1 LGGLLLGFLFLL
13 KGVAT
18 MKVKYSTII
27 FIEVVLLFNACRP
40 KATPT
45 QSIISAPSMPTP
57 IPVKSPAKI
66 TIMAAASL
74 TEAFQE
80 LGKQFESQYPN
91 IKVQFNFAGSQQL
104 AQQLV
109 NNAPADVFASAST
122 KYIDIVVQSG
132 RVDKNDPATF
142 ANNRLVVIYPKDNPA
157 GLKELI
163 DLAKPGLKL
172 ILAAKEVPVGQYSL
186 DFLDKASKNPSFGPS
201 FKDDVLK
208 NVVSYEDN
216 VKSVLTKVVLGEA
229 DAGIVYMSDIT
240 GDPAIKV
247 VGITIPDNLN
257 VIAVY
262 QITIIR
268 DSQQIA
274 FAKAFVDLVL
284 SSTGQAI
291 FAKYGF
297 IMVTE

>member
-1 LGGLLLGFLFLL
+1 MLGFLLLL

-18 MKVKYSTII
+18 MKLKYSTMV
-27 FIEVVLLFNACRP
+27 FIEVILLFSACRP
-40 KATPT
+40 KATPIR
-45 QSIISAPSMPTP
+45 SIVSEPSMPTP
-57 IPVKSPAKI
+57 IPVKSPGKI

-80 LGKQFESQYPN
+80 LGKKFESQYPN

-104 AQQLV
+104 SQQLV
-109 NNAPADVFASAST
+109 NNAPADIFASAST
-122 KYIDIVVQSG
+122 KYIDIAVQSG
-132 RVDKNDPATF
+132 RVDKNDPKTF

-163 DLAKPGLKL
+163 DLVKPGLKL
-172 ILAAKEVPVGQYSL
+172 VLAAKEVPVGQYSL
-186 DFLDKASKNPSFGPS
+186 DFLDKASIDPSFGLS

-240 GDPAIKV
+240 SDPSIKV
-247 VGITIPDNLN
+247 VEISIPDNLN

-262 QITIIR
+262 QITIIK
-268 DSQQIA
+268 DSQQIDL
-274 FAKAFVDLVL
+274 AKAFVDLVL

-291 FAKYGF
+291 FTKYGF
-297 IMVTE
+297 FMVTE